1 MTIGRIAPRSAD
13 KTVNIQEL
21 SKQLKHEVA
30 VHPKKAVVLGIL
42 TAVGL
47 YLWGPLFW
55 RWANKS
61 NEDSQ
66 SPAGTQAVVIASSG
80 QTNSANNLA
89 ANKENKPPRYS
100 WKEVLKQMSN
110 DPRTRPAEPLT
121 IARNPFQ
128 GLKETIDKAALE
140 EQVKAKAPP
149 ATPASLGMALTSTL
163 IGPKGGIARIGGRTY
178 NQGQTI
184 ETEKEGHNY
193 KFVLTEIH
201 DRRVVLEMEGERFE
215 LSIPKPGTSSHM
227 VLGTVEK

>member
-13 KTVNIQEL
+13 KTVKIQDL
-21 SKQLKHEVA
+21 SKQFKHEIA
-30 VHPKKAVVLGIL
+30 AHPKKAVVLGIMIVL
-42 TAVGL
+42 GL
-47 YLWGPLFW
+47 YFWVPLFW
-55 RWANKS
+55 GWANKS
-61 NEDSQ
+61 KE
-66 SPAGTQAVVIASSG
+66 SPAGTQAVVNASPG
-80 QTNSANNLA
+80 PINSANNLT

-128 GLKETIDKAALE
+128 GPKETIDKAALE
-140 EQVKAKAPP
+140 EQAKAKVPP

-163 IGPKGGIARIGGRTY
+163 IGPKGGIARIGGKTY

-184 ETEKEGHNY
+184 ETEKEGRNY
-193 KFVLTEIH
+193 KFVLAEIH

>member
-13 KTVNIQEL
+13 RTVNIRDL
-21 SKQLKHEVA
+21 SKQLKHEIA
-30 VHPKKAVVLGIL
+30 IHPKKAVVLGIL

-47 YLWGPLFW
+47 FFWVPLFW

-66 SPAGTQAVVIASSG
+66 LPAGNQAVVIASSG
-80 QTNSANNLA
+80 QTNSVDNLT
-89 ANKENKPPRYS
+89 ANKENKPLRYS
-100 WKEVLKQMSN
+100 WKEVLKRMSN

-128 GLKETIDKAALE
+128 GPKEAIDKAALE
-140 EQVKAKAPP
+140 EQAKAKAPP

-163 IGPKGGIARIGGRTY
+163 IGSKGGIARIGGRIY

-184 ETEKEGHNY
+184 EMEKEGRNY
-193 KFVLTEIH
+193 KFVLSEVH

-227 VLGTVEK
+227 VLGTFEK